1 MYNATNY
8 FSNVNSCELGKVNWE
23 ETIRHLIMRPLTFRL
38 SIKISSNRLNI
49 SQIFN
54 IHIHYNFLTN
64 KLQNYFVLPNIAFNF
79 VYANRD
85 GY

>member
-1 MYNATNY
+1 MTNNP
-8 FSNVNSCELGKVNWE
+8 S
-23 ETIRHLIMRPLTFRL
+23 
-38 SIKISSNRLNI
+38 NI

-64 KLQNYFVLPNIAFNF
+64 KFQNYFVLPNIAFNF